1 MTNSI
6 RISSYIQLLKF
17 IISEKISIFDKKTD
31 IVMNRQSQLISTLNP
46 HYFWDVDVSGLNDDK
61 ACRLIIERV
70 FSLGDMPEMNQVISF
85 FGENKVIEML
95 SELAYID
102 PKTLNF
108 ITKLF
113 NKPGEEFRCYQ
124 LQQSKPRHWSL

>member
-1 MTNSI
+1 LTKQTDNCMDSK
-6 RISSYIQLLKF
+6 SHL
-17 IISEKISIFDKKTD
+17 ISILK
-31 IVMNRQSQLISTLNP
+31 P
-46 HYFWDVDVSGLNDDK
+46 HYFWDVDISGLNDDK

-70 FSLGDMPEMNQVISF
+70 FSLGDMHEINQVINF

-95 SELAYID
+95 SDLAYID

-113 NKPGEEFRCYQ
+113 NKPSEEFRCYQ
-124 LQQSKPRHWSL
+124 LRQSKPQHWSL